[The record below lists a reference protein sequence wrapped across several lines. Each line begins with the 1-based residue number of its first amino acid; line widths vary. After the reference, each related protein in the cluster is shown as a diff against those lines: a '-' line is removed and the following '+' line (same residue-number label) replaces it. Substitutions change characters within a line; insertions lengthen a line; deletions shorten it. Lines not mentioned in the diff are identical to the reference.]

1 MLAPTPIPLLR
12 CDEQHSASY
21 LNRGW
26 RRGDLT
32 RIIPGVYAETMAWKK
47 LAAWDK
53 QLAQVH
59 AVALTHDGA
68 IACGISA
75 AALRGVAI
83 GGASRGVHLLDPQ
96 GTSRRTGNVRTHTS
110 SDQRELVQSEGL
122 LLTNLA
128 DTIVDIARSMSP
140 AEGLSYANALLRL
153 DRSVTPEQLVA
164 VNETRASSRNR
175 RHARWALSRAN
186 GIPESVLESLSL
198 AVIEMS
204 GFELPDLQREFR
216 FEGEV
221 DRGDFYWRSVGL
233 LGEADGT
240 VKYRGEFSDPTDAI
254 LAEKQ
259 RDSRLRRHLND
270 LIHWGW
276 KEARAPD
283 LLTQLLVR
291 AGVPRPD
298 RPDAA
303 LLATISQF
311 GR

>member
-1 MLAPTPIPLLR
+1 MLAPTPIPLIR
-12 CDEQHSASY
+12 CDEQHPASF

-32 RIIPGVYAETMAWKK
+32 RIIPGVYAEATAWKK
-47 LAAWDK
+47 LTPWDR
-53 QLAQVH
+53 QLAQVY

-75 AALRGVAI
+75 SALHGVTI
-83 GGASRGVHLLDPQ
+83 GGAGRGVHLLDPQ
-96 GTSRRTGNVRTHTS
+96 GTSRRIGKVRTHTS

-153 DRSVTPEQLVA
+153 DRSITPEQVIA

-204 GFELPDLQREFR
+204 GFESPDLQREFR
-216 FEGEV
+216 FEGEI
-221 DRGDFYWRSVGL
+221 DRGDFYWHSAGV

-240 VKYRGEFSDPTDAI
+240 VKYRGDFGDPTDAI

-259 RDSRLRRHLND
+259 RDARLRRHLND

-276 KEARAPD
+276 EEARTPA
-283 LLTQLLVR
+283 LLTPLLVR
-291 AGVPRPD
+291 AGVPRPN
-298 RPDAA
+298 RPDTA